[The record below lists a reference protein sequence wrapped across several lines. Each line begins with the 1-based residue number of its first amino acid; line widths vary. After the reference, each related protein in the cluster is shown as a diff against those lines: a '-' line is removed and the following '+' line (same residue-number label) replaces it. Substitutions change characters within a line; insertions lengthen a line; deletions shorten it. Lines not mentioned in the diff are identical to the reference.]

1 MLNREIN
8 TAGWVKKEAACYTV
22 TFSFHFLLQGKDPVT
37 LEETLI
43 NPPRASRWRQRG
55 GKMSF
60 EQEERCS
67 RTPEPDLTARL
78 NSDRELSSGLTP
90 VLDECIIKLDQKYQ
104 SGEHIILFV

>member
-90 VLDECIIKLDQKYQ
+90 VLDERIIKLDQKYQ
-104 SGEHIILFV
+104 SGERIILFV

>member
-1 MLNREIN
+1 MGEIR
-8 TAGWVKKEAACYTV
+8 GCLLHCHL
-22 TFSFHFLLQGKDPVT
+22 FISFLLQGKDPVT

-55 GKMSF
+55 GKRSF

-67 RTPEPDLTARL
+67 RAPEPDLTARL

-90 VLDECIIKLDQKYQ
+90 VLDERIIKLDQKYQ
-104 SGEHIILFV
+104 SGERIILFV